1 MQVRFIDRFSFLDFP
16 LDKDLLLMLRIL
28 IIYKELVVSPNL
40 DLVKYKKLPLKL
52 KAPHRIEFLKK
63 ILLKTI
69 IIENGFV
76 F

>member
-1 MQVRFIDRFSFLDFP
+1 LTAFHFLDFP
-16 LDKDLLLMLRIL
+16 LDKDLLLVLRIL
-28 IIYKELVVSPNL
+28 IIFKDLVVSPILNL
-40 DLVKYKKLPLKL
+40 PKHRKTPLKV
-52 KAPHRIEFLKK
+52 AQRTEFLKK